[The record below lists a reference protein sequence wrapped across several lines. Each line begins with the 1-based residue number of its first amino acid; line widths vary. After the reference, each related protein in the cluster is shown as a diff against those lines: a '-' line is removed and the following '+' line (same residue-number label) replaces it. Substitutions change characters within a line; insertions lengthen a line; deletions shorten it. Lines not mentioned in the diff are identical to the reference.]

1 MDEIR
6 QTIIKLINSEESSYS
21 ISKNTGIN
29 ASQIQRIRSN
39 QINIDNVSFANIEKL
54 YQYAI
59 KNLRDQ

>member
-54 YQYAI
+54 YQYAT
-59 KNLRDQ
+59 KNLHDQ